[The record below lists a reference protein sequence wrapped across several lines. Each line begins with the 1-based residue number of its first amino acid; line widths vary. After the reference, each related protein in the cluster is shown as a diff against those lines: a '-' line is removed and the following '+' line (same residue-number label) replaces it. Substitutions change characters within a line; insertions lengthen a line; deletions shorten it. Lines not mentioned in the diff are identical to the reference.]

1 MRSILF
7 DLDGVLIDSM
17 PYHARAWQLAFKQ
30 EMQIDLPEDIFYK
43 VEGKPN
49 RDVIKAVA
57 ASLELPQS
65 IGKELSE
72 KLNTSKNLNFDE
84 LFLLKEVPG
93 ATELTKYL
101 HSLGYNLGVA
111 TGSNRKLAE
120 GLLFQLGLLRYFAK
134 LVGAEDVKNGKP
146 HPEPYL
152 TLLEKLEGNKDQAL
166 VIENAPL
173 GVLSACAA
181 GIPCLA
187 ITSNNKVSDLN
198 EAALVFDSL
207 DGIRILLEH
216 EHKSSHGKGK
226 WLFLEEG
233 NNKR

>member
-30 EMQIDLPEDIFYK
+30 EMQIDLPEDIFYL

-49 RDVIKAVA
+49 RDVIADV
-57 ASLELPQS
+57 SSTLELSQS

-72 KLNTSKNLNFDE
+72 KLNTSKNLIFDE
-84 LFLLKEVPG
+84 LFLLTEVPG
-93 ATELTKYL
+93 ATELVKYL
-101 HSLGYNLGVA
+101 HGLGYNLGVA

-120 GLLFQLGLLRYFAK
+120 ELLFQLGLLQYFSK
-134 LVGAEDVKNGKP
+134 LVGGEDVKNGKP

-152 TLLEKLEGNKDQAL
+152 SLLEKLEGNKDQAL

-173 GVLSACAA
+173 GVRSAFAA

-187 ITSNNKVSDLN
+187 ITSNDKVIDLN

-207 DGIRILLEH
+207 DSIRILLEN
-216 EHKSSHGKGK
+216 EHKSSYGMGK
-226 WLFLEEG
+226 WLFLEKDK
-233 NNKR
+233 NKP